1 MGLFPGLPTISPAV
15 LSAGLLLITLALFAS
30 DKVRHDLVALLSL
43 LAAVLLGLVKPGE
56 AFAGF
61 GDSAVIT
68 VAAVLVIGRA
78 VELSGAATML
88 VRALMPRGA
97 PLGVRVAAVLV
108 LGAALSA
115 FMNNIAA
122 LAITMPVMIRI
133 CRDGRVSPAIG
144 LMPLS
149 FATILGGMTTLIGT
163 PANLILSSVREEQLG
178 APFQFFDMTLVGGAV
193 TLVGLAYLMIA
204 GWRLAPKRDAG
215 AAADE
220 DASLRVFELWAPLN
234 FNRRYEDVQQAL
246 REAEV
251 SLLAVWRDHARVV
264 LTADDL
270 VQPGDCLIVSART
283 DPWVAAKPLD
293 LRFEARR
300 MNAEDAVT
308 ARLVVGDGSPL
319 IGFSYGVIDAQTDGE
334 LQVIAGGD
342 RMARE
347 RRPLRAMTLRAG
359 DQIVVQG
366 PAGVLAEY
374 VRYGRLLQLDRR
386 LTAPPKPRRA
396 VVSVAVY
403 AAAVVATAAFGVPA
417 ALSFVAA
424 AGLMIVLRLLPADEV
439 YRSIDW
445 PVIVLLG
452 AMIPVGK
459 SFGDSGASEIAA
471 AWLSHAMGDMSLFWA
486 LAAMTLATAIFSM
499 FLNNVATAI
508 VMGPVA
514 MQAAVALGAPPD
526 AFLLAVLIGASSDF
540 LTPIGH
546 QNNLLVMGPGGYR
559 FLDYPRI
566 GLLMMVLVV
575 LTTALVLSRVYG

>member
-1 MGLFPGLPTISPAV
+1 MSPAV

-30 DKVRHDLVALLSL
+30 DKVRHDLVAVLSL
-43 LAAVLLGLVKPGE
+43 LAAVLLGLVRPGE

-97 PLGVRVAAVLV
+97 PLPVRIAVVLV

-133 CRDGRVSPAIG
+133 CRDGRMSPAIG

-204 GWRLAPKRDAG
+204 GWRLAPKRDSG
-215 AAADE
+215 AAMDE

-264 LTADDL
+264 LAGDDL

-300 MNAEDAVT
+300 MNTDDAAT

-319 IGFSYGVIDAQTDGE
+319 IGFSYGVVDAQTDGE

-374 VRYGRLLQLDRR
+374 IRYGRLLQLDRR

-396 VVSVAVY
+396 VVSVLVY

-471 AWLSHAMGDMSLFWA
+471 AWLSHAMGDMTLFWA

-575 LTTALVLSRVYG
+575 LTTAFVLSRVYGG

>member
-1 MGLFPGLPTISPAV
+1 MDIPHIPPAA
-15 LSAGLLLITLALFAS
+15 LSAGLLLITLVLFAS
-30 DKVRHDLVALLSL
+30 DKVRHDLVAVLSL
-43 LAAVLLGLVKPGE
+43 IAALALGLVKPGD
-56 AFAGF
+56 AFSGF
-61 GDSAVIT
+61 GDSAVVT

-88 VRALMPRGA
+88 VRAVMPRGA
-97 PLGVRVAAVLV
+97 PLGVRMAVVLV
-108 LGAALSA
+108 FGAFLSA

-133 CRDGRVSPAIG
+133 CRDARMSPAIG

-178 APFQFFDMTLVGGAV
+178 EPFHFFDMTLVGVSV
-193 TLVGLAYLMIA
+193 TAVGLIYLMFA
-204 GWRLAPKRDAG
+204 GWRLAPKRKAG
-215 AAADE
+215 AAEDE
-220 DASLRVFELWAPLN
+220 DVSLRVFELWAPLN
-234 FNRRYEDVQQAL
+234 FVRRYEDVQKTL
-246 REAEV
+246 REAEI
-251 SLLAVWRDHARVV
+251 SLLAVWRDHARVA
-264 LTADDL
+264 LGADDL

-283 DPWVAAKPLD
+283 DPWIAAKPLD
-293 LRFEARR
+293 LRFESRR
-300 MNAEDAVT
+300 SDTDDAVT
-308 ARLVVGDGSPL
+308 ARLVVSDGSPL
-319 IGFSYGVIDAQTDGE
+319 IGFSYGVIAAQTDGE

-347 RRPLRAMTLRAG
+347 RRPLRSMNLRAG

-366 PAGVLAEY
+366 PSDMLAEY
-374 VRYGRLLQLDRR
+374 VRYNRLLQLDRR
-386 LTAPPKPRRA
+386 LTAPPRPRRA
-396 VVSVAVY
+396 ITSVVVY
-403 AAAVVATAAFGVPA
+403 TAAVVATAAFDVPA
-417 ALSFVAA
+417 AISFVAA
-424 AGLMIVLRLLPADEV
+424 AGLMIILRLLPTEEV

-471 AWLSHAMGDMSLFWA
+471 AWLSHAMGDMTLFWA
-486 LAAMTLATAIFSM
+486 LAAMTLATALFSM

-566 GLLMMVLVV
+566 GFLMMVLVV
-575 LTTALVLSRVYG
+575 LTTAFVLSRVYS